1 MTASVKNLPPLL
13 VIVGPTAV
21 GKTALSLH
29 LAEAFDGEVVSADSR
44 LFYRGMD
51 IGTAKPT
58 PEDRARV
65 PHHLIDIANPDETVG
80 LADFQEQAYA
90 TIADIHTRG
99 KLPLLVGGTG
109 QYVRAVVQGWR
120 IPRVPPDHTL
130 RAELEAQAAREE
142 AGALHTRLTQLD
154 PAAAQRIDPRN
165 VRRVIR
171 ALEVCLITGRPI
183 SEQQGKQPPPYRILQ
198 IGLTMERSALYD
210 RADLRVEAMMEAGL
224 ENEVRR
230 LVEAGYGWN
239 LPAMSG
245 LGYIQF
251 KPYLED
257 QATLQDVVTEIK
269 GTTHDFIRR
278 QYNWFRLND
287 PHIRW
292 FDVSQ
297 ARTDK
302 AAIEAAVMEWL
313 GESST

>member
-1 MTASVKNLPPLL
+1 MTASVENLPPLL

-58 PEDRARV
+58 PEERARV

-90 TIADIHTRG
+90 TITDIHTRG
-99 KLPLLVGGTG
+99 KSPLLVGGTG

-130 RAELEAQAAREE
+130 RAELEAQAAREG
-142 AGALHTRLTQLD
+142 ADALHARLVQLD

-198 IGLTMERSALYD
+198 IGLTMERPALYD
-210 RADLRVEAMMEAGL
+210 RADRRVEAMMEAGL